1 MKPQEI
7 RELPVEEAQARLD
20 DLLDELAKLNIQKST
35 HQLANPSRI
44 RLVKKDIARIRGILN
59 EYKLGISAP
68 KTTKKE

>member
-20 DLLDELAKLNIQKST
+20 DLLDELANLNIQKST

>member
-7 RELPVEEAQARLD
+7 RELPAEEAKARLD
-20 DLLDELAKLNIQKST
+20 DLLDELANLNIQKST

-44 RLVKKDIARIRGILN
+44 RLVKKDIARIKGILN
-59 EYKLGISAP
+59 EYQLGISAP